1 MTNNDE
7 NNNKS
12 IKYIHNRT
20 FHYMMKCV
28 DIAKKSDMRCKHGC
42 IIVDKNGKV
51 ISEAHNRRNG
61 LPDKHIEDPSKRPF
75 FSNHAEET
83 ALKKMNRND
92 LNGAT
97 LYVVRFG
104 HCHKNPIF
112 MNSKP
117 CPKCTPI
124 IIACMKNFGLKAAYY
139 STGEDFEEIK

>member
-1 MTNNDE
+1 MTNSDE
-7 NNNKS
+7 NNNKY

-20 FHYMMKCV
+20 FNYMMKCV

-61 LPDKHIEDPSKRPF
+61 LPNKHIEDPSKRPF

-83 ALKKMNRND
+83 ALKKMNRNN